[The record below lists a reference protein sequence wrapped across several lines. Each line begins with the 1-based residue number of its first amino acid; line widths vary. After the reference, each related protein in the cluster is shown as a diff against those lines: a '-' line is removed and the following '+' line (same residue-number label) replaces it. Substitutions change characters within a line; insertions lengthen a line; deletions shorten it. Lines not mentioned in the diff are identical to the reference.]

1 MQRVDLRVRNEH
13 RELLFDAVDEVGR
26 YEYSGDELTRQANR
40 ALNGTSGV
48 ERALQQAIAL
58 LIEIAA
64 KAPPGK
70 KTMQEHRVCAFLSRT
85 CITKGVEITEW
96 ARQLQREEALRR
108 NG

>member
-26 YEYSGDELTRQANR
+26 YEYSGDELKKMANR
-40 ALNGTSGV
+40 ALDGSSGV
-48 ERALQQAIAL
+48 ERALQQALGL

-64 KAPPGK
+64 EAPLKG
-70 KTMQEHRVCAFLSRT
+70 KTMRQHRVCALLSRT

-96 ARQLQREEALRR
+96 ARRMKAAEMEARC
-108 NG
+108 G